1 MSQPV
6 LPPGTALPAARKT
19 REWRQLALLSG
30 LLSMDSSESAVVS
43 TLFPA
48 LRSALGLPLSALG
61 ILVAISKIIW
71 MIFGPIWVYVA
82 QRIGR
87 KKVLVMFCGLWGLW
101 SCAAGLSQNFA
112 QLLALYAIAAIGY
125 AAGGPLVN
133 GILADLFDESR
144 RGRAAGWL
152 YGGTALIGA
161 VLGPLFGQLSRIPDG
176 WRYGFFTA
184 GAITVLFGLIVWRF
198 FEDPAIGAA
207 ESKAAAPPQ
216 AMKRSDVRE
225 LLAGRTLR
233 LIIVQRL
240 TSSQLALTSFGVV
253 YLVDVRHFS
262 TATASIV
269 LPFALLTYV
278 LGTIIG
284 GFVSDRA
291 QHWFPRAGRLG
302 VWQASVLGWGLA
314 AAAATQIGWASIWIY
329 AAIFALLGL
338 LQGFV
343 PGSNRPILMAVTKP
357 ELRSAAFSLMIGAES
372 LGWALSTLLI
382 GFLGDRIGLQ
392 TTFLWL
398 IVVLNIANGIFMATM
413 YRPYLRESGALRATI
428 GKPAPAEAS
437 SRGEA
442 DR

>member
-1 MSQPV
+1 MSKPV
-6 LPPGTALPAARKT
+6 LPPGTELPAAPKAKG
-19 REWRQLALLSG
+19 WRQLALLSG
-30 LLSMDSSESAVVS
+30 LLSMDSSEAAVVS

-61 ILVAISKIIW
+61 VLVAVSKVIW
-71 MIFGPIWVYVA
+71 MICGPIWVLVA

-87 KKVLVMFCGLWGLW
+87 KKVLVVFCGVWGLW
-101 SCAAGLSQNFA
+101 SCAAGLAQNFA
-112 QLLALYAIAAIGY
+112 QLLVLYAIAAVGY

-161 VLGPLFGQLSRIPDG
+161 VLGPLFGQLSRVPDG
-176 WRYGFFTA
+176 WRYGFFASGT
-184 GAITVLFGLIVWRF
+184 ITVIFGLIVWRF
-198 FEDPAIGAA
+198 FEEPAVGAA
-207 ESKAAAPPQ
+207 ESEAAVAPRQ
-216 AMKRSDVRE
+216 ALNWSDVRG

-233 LIIVQRL
+233 LILVQRL
-240 TSSQLALTSFGVV
+240 ASTQLAMTSFGVV

-284 GFVSDRA
+284 GFVSDRV
-291 QHWFPRAGRLG
+291 QRWLPRAGRLG
-302 VWQASVLGWGLA
+302 VWQTSVLGWGLA
-314 AAAATQIGWASIWIY
+314 AGAATQIGWSSIWVY
-329 AAIFALLGL
+329 AAIFSVLGL

-343 PGSNRPILMAVTKP
+343 PGTNRPIVMAVTRP
-357 ELRSAAFSLMIGAES
+357 ELRGAAFSLMISAES

-398 IVVLNIANGIFMATM
+398 IVVLNIVNGIFMTVM
-413 YRPYLRESGALRATI
+413 YRPYLRESSALRAAHSVERL
-428 GKPAPAEAS
+428 APRS
-437 SRGEA
+437 
-442 DR
+442 